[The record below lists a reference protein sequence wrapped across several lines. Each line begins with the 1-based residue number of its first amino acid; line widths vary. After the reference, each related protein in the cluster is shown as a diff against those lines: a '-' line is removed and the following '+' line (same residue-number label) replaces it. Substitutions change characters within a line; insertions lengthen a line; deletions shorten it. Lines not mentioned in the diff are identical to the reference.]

1 MISFRITRC
10 VCLCFCLIASFVD
23 SVDKDYR
30 IISVQQD
37 ESSPLFYRITA
48 RSKRKVYE
56 IVSVLRVEE
65 SDKGR
70 LLKKGKRYPLIL
82 REFDYS
88 QENHPTK
95 QFRQHSVNSIVISKR
110 QTVYYAVNLNGPYL
124 AEEQDYL
131 DPQNMK
137 CLSIRKDPVHFPHTK
152 ASEMIVFY
160 PSPFTKM
167 FGSDSNITPFE
178 TTNKRISGLFK
189 IDSITGDNLSEDY
202 TFCVILAKDK
212 QRSYTILSVGEK
224 ETVLDDNNLLELD
237 KWVHLELVRLLPG
250 THNSRF
256 FEAGGSNFVPY
267 SWMCHCLDSS
277 GEFYLALNLSS
288 YKIAD
293 HFDYGL
299 IDKVQ
304 LMPSPFS
311 KSYDSEPEWY
321 VFSYRSYHNS
331 PKGGDI

>member
-1 MISFRITRC
+1 MIGFRITRC
-10 VCLCFCLIASFVD
+10 VCICFCLIAGFVD
-23 SVDKDYR
+23 SADENYR

-48 RSKRKVYE
+48 RSKGRVYE

-65 SDKGR
+65 RDKGR
-70 LLKKGKRYPLIL
+70 ILKKGKRYPLIL
-82 REFDYS
+82 RELDYS
-88 QENHPTK
+88 QENYPTK
-95 QFRQHSVNSIVISKR
+95 EFRQHSVNSIVISKR

-131 DPQNMK
+131 NPQNIK
-137 CLSIRKDPVHFPHTK
+137 CLNIREDPVHFPHTK
-152 ASEMIVFY
+152 ASKMIVFY

-167 FGSDSNITPFE
+167 FGSDSNIPPFE

-202 TFCVILAKDK
+202 TFCVILAKDE

-250 THNSRF
+250 VHDSRF
-256 FEAGGSNFVPY
+256 FEGNGGNHTPY

-288 YKIAD
+288 FKKAD
-293 HFDYGL
+293 NSDYGL

-311 KSYDSEPEWY
+311 KSYNSEPEWF
-321 VFSYRSYHNS
+321 VFSYRPYHNS
-331 PKGGDI
+331 SK